1 MVNRFLMLNS
11 LLGSNDDNIADKLN
25 DILILGDFNV
35 LTHGLILHNI
45 YFTCCVV
52 LSSTQIVLG
61 DGYVVIWKQYALH
74 LYRHF

>member
-25 DILILGDFNV
+25 DVLSGFNV
-35 LTHGLILHNI
+35 LTHGFILHNI

-52 LSSTQIVLG
+52 LSSAQIGLG
-61 DGYVVIWKQYALH
+61 DCYVVIVGWKQYALH